1 MALEGGE
8 FVDTKQWSDEDLLAV
23 LQQVDLP
30 NLASQSGDGDPIRGL
45 NTKLDWTNTLSL
57 GEQQRLAFARIITNK
72 PRLVI
77 MDESTSALDV
87 NAERR
92 LYNLLKNDQTLT
104 YISVGHRPT
113 LLAYH
118 DIKLAIK
125 DGLGIVSEIQ
135 PGSGVV
141 VDEDLLG

>member
-1 MALEGGE
+1 MPSNLF
-8 FVDTKQWSDEDLLAV
+8 FVSLHYRTFTNS
-23 LQQVDLP
+23 
-30 NLASQSGDGDPIRGL
+30 
-45 NTKLDWTNTLSL
+45 WTNTLSL

-87 NAERR
+87 KAERKM
-92 LYNLLKNDQTLT
+92 YTLLKSHGERMTF
-104 YISVGHRPT
+104 ISVGHRPT

-125 DGLGIVSEIQ
+125 DGLGVVSEIP

-141 VDEDLLG
+141 DEDMG

>member
-1 MALEGGE
+1 MSLR
-8 FVDTKQWSDEDLLAV
+8 LLFCFSICYAFIIKYIKSHS
-23 LQQVDLP
+23 
-30 NLASQSGDGDPIRGL
+30 NLSNS
-45 NTKLDWTNTLSL
+45 WTNTLSL

>member
-1 MALEGGE
+1 M
-8 FVDTKQWSDEDLLAV
+8 
-23 LQQVDLP
+23 
-30 NLASQSGDGDPIRGL
+30 
-45 NTKLDWTNTLSL
+45 NTKNHLLYNSWTNTLSL
-57 GEQQRLAFARIITNK
+57 GEQQRLAFARVIANK

-87 NAERR
+87 KAERK

-118 DIKLAIK
+118 DMKLSIK
-125 DGLGIVSEIQ
+125 DGLGIVNEIQ

-141 VDEDLLG
+141 DDDLLE

>member
-1 MALEGGE
+1 MSNS
-8 FVDTKQWSDEDLLAV
+8 WS
-23 LQQVDLP
+23 
-30 NLASQSGDGDPIRGL
+30 
-45 NTKLDWTNTLSL
+45 NTLSL

-87 NAERR
+87 KSERKM
-92 LYNLLKNDQTLT
+92 YDLLRDVGQQQLT

-125 DGLGIVSEIQ
+125 DMAGVVSDIP

-141 VDEDLLG
+141 DEDLFG

>member
-1 MALEGGE
+1 MSLRLLFCFSICYA
-8 FVDTKQWSDEDLLAV
+8 FVIKYIKSHS
-23 LQQVDLP
+23 
-30 NLASQSGDGDPIRGL
+30 NLSNS
-45 NTKLDWTNTLSL
+45 WTNTLSL

-118 DIKLAIK
+118 DIKLAIE

-135 PGSGVV
+135 SG
-141 VDEDLLG
+141 

>member
-1 MALEGGE
+1 M
-8 FVDTKQWSDEDLLAV
+8 
-23 LQQVDLP
+23 
-30 NLASQSGDGDPIRGL
+30 
-45 NTKLDWTNTLSL
+45 
-57 GEQQRLAFARIITNK
+57 AFARIITNK

-87 NAERR
+87 KAEQKM
-92 LYNLLKNDQTLT
+92 YNNLLRDVGQQTMT

-118 DIKLAIK
+118 DMKLAIK
-125 DGLGIVSEIQ
+125 DGAGVVSDIP

-141 VDEDLLG
+141 DEHLFG